1 MQLLYEET
9 TMMTFHEW
17 RDELE
22 RRYNVMPR
30 WYWDNMSCRDR
41 YQQYCDE
48 CLDKLHGVGYVEG

>member
-1 MQLLYEET
+1 
-9 TMMTFHEW
+9 MMTFHEW